1 MGLALSRVFELC
13 EEIKTFLRER
23 KSPLSKHFDDN
34 KFIGALAYLTDIFSS
49 LNQLNMQMQGKSI
62 TIADARDK
70 IQGFQKKL
78 DLWSVGV
85 ARIFDWGGPNHKSH
99 TMTSSEIFEKGT
111 FCGAKISYNR
121 RSEAVT

>member
-1 MGLALSRVFELC
+1 M
-13 EEIKTFLRER
+13 
-23 KSPLSKHFDDN
+23 SKHFDDN
-34 KFIGALAYLTDIFSS
+34 KFIGALVYLTDIFSS

-85 ARIFDWGGPNHKSH
+85 ARIFDWGGPKPQITHNDVIRDFQKRNFLWSKD
-99 TMTSSEIFEKGT
+99 I
-111 FCGAKISYNR
+111 
-121 RSEAVT
+121 V